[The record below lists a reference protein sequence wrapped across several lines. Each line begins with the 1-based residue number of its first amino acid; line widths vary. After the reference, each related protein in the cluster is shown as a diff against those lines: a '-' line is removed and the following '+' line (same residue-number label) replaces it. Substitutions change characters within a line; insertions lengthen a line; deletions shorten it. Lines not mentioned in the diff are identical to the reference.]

1 MTSDSFRNILL
12 IAEYAKKKMRK
23 HTADLDIID
32 LLIESKFSFEK
43 FIKRNSVAREIRVQ
57 WFTNLY

>member
-57 WFTNLY
+57 